1 MRIGGAAC
9 AEKTPLPFS
18 AEPKKRSYRRCGF
31 RHERRLRT
39 VGFSAIAGIDEAG
52 RGALAGPVV
61 AAAVILP
68 EKFKHKRLNDSKQL
82 LPERREE
89 IYHDLIGQTSIAWS
103 LGIVD
108 SIEIDQINILRAT
121 HKAMRIA
128 IEGLSESPDH
138 ALIDGLPVFPFPLP
152 QTAIIDG
159 DCYSLSI
166 AAASVI
172 AKVTRDRI
180 MREFCARFPEYCF
193 SQHKGYGTELH
204 LIKLHTHGPCPIHR
218 RSFEPVA
225 QPLLAFPIPQEAIL
239 E

>member
-1 MRIGGAAC
+1 M
-9 AEKTPLPFS
+9 
-18 AEPKKRSYRRCGF
+18 RRCGF
-31 RHERRLRT
+31 RHERKLRA
-39 VGFSAIAGIDEAG
+39 GGYSAIVGIDEAG

-89 IYHDLIGQTSIAWS
+89 IYRDLTANASIRWAV
-103 LGIVD
+103 GIVD
-108 SIEIDQINILRAT
+108 SVEIDRINILRAT
-121 HKAMRIA
+121 HRAMRTA
-128 IEGLSESPDH
+128 VRSLDQLPDH
-138 ALIDGLPVFPFPLP
+138 ALIDGLRVFPFPLP
-152 QTAIIDG
+152 QTAIVDG
-159 DCYSLSI
+159 DCVSLSI

-172 AKVTRDRI
+172 AKVTRDML

-204 LIKLHTHGPCPIHR
+204 LMKLHAHGPCSIHR

-225 QPLLAFPIPQEAIL
+225 QPLFPFARVVEEVAV
-239 E
+239 